1 MADHFVCLKHGV
13 CIFAV
18 EGVTPGS
25 VEEWLQSLRLS
36 EYLDTFLSHN
46 YNTMDRVRNI
56 WELELNSVSESI
68 EIHMQ
73 KWLSLFF
80 YNTSN
85 PYLLIICIT
94 AHCYGMFRCLNAE
107 NV

>member
-1 MADHFVCLKHGV
+1 MADHFVCYKHGV
-13 CIFAV
+13 CISAV

-56 WELELNSVSESI
+56 WELELNSVSESM

-73 KWLSLFF
+73 NLAFFLQHIKSLSL
-80 YNTSN
+80 NNIHNCS
-85 PYLLIICIT
+85 LLRYVPVFEC
-94 AHCYGMFRCLNAE
+94 
-107 NV
+107 